1 LKSLSNEAGSR
12 DAVHLMS
19 VMRIATVAACAGVM
33 LLHGGAARA
42 QETPHDFVR
51 LSHELM
57 PAVVNIATTQ
67 KVRGLDDIPAFPRG
81 SPLEKF
87 NDELNLDGADEINSL
102 GSGFIIDA
110 TGVIVTN
117 NHVIE
122 NADKIEVIFA
132 DGEQL
137 KAEVIGR
144 DLATDIAVLRV
155 KSARPLP
162 FVKLGDSN
170 SVEIGEWV
178 IAIGNPFGLGA
189 SVSAGIIS
197 ARNRDIGAG
206 TYDDFLQTD
215 AAINRGNSGGPLFS
229 MNGEVIG
236 VNTAIVSPTGAS
248 VGVGFAVPSD
258 LVRTVVSQLI
268 QYGETRRGWLG
279 VRLRAV
285 TPEAAR
291 RNGLTRPRGALIAG
305 LTEGGPAA
313 KAGLRPG
320 DIVVSYGGKETPE
333 TRVLSRLVADTAI
346 GRSMPLE
353 FLRNGKRMMAT
364 ATVTRL
370 EPSDPA
376 KRPAARTTDP
386 APDPVP
392 GVAGEQGA
400 VFGMRLAE
408 ITRELRRRFRLDPE
422 VNGLVVLSVEAGSPA
437 AGSVQEGDVILEMA
451 FQPVETIAEARAQA
465 ARVDKRAPILL
476 YLDRGGDKTF
486 RQIEA
491 RK

>member
-1 LKSLSNEAGSR
+1 MKSVKI
-12 DAVHLMS
+12 AVL
-19 VMRIATVAACAGVM
+19 AACALA
-33 LLHGGAARA
+33 LLSPVQGAVAK
-42 QETPHDFVR
+42 ETPQDFVQ
-51 LSHELM
+51 LSRELM

-102 GSGFIIDA
+102 GSGFIISAD
-110 TGVIVTN
+110 GVIVTN

-122 NADKIEVIFA
+122 NADKIEIIFA

-155 KSARPLP
+155 KTGRPLP
-162 FVKLGDSN
+162 FVRFGDSN
-170 SVEIGEWV
+170 NVQIGEWV

-248 VGVGFAVPSD
+248 VGVGFAVPAD
-258 LVRTVVSQLI
+258 LVRSVVSQLLEF
-268 QYGETRRGWLG
+268 GETRRGWLG

-285 TPEAAR
+285 TPDAAR
-291 RNGLTRPRGALIAG
+291 RNGLIRPRGALIAG

-320 DIVVSYGGKETPE
+320 DIVIRYGGKETPE
-333 TRVLSRLVADTAI
+333 TRVLSRLVADSPI
-346 GRSMPLE
+346 GKSMPVE
-353 FLRNGKRMMAT
+353 FLRNGKRMS
-364 ATVTRL
+364 ATVIVSRL
-370 EPSDPA
+370 EGNDVA
-376 KRPAARTTDP
+376 KRPPAEGRTADP
-386 APDPVP
+386 APEPAP

-400 VFGMRLAE
+400 VLGMRVAE
-408 ITRELRRRFRLDPE
+408 ITRDLRRRFRLDPD
-422 VNGLVVLSVEAGSPA
+422 VSGLVVLSVEPGSAA
-437 AGSVQEGDVILEMA
+437 AGSVQAGDVILEMA
-451 FQPVETIAEARAQA
+451 FQPVETVAEARAQA
-465 ARVDKRAPILL
+465 ARLDGRAPILL